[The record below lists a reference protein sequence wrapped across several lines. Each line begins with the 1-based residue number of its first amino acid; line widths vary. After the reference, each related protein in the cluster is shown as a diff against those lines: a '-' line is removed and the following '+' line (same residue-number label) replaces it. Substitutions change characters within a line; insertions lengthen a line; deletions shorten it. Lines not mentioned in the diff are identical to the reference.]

1 MSDNGAMP
9 ALAHTLLRPSSA
21 FAILPMMASS
31 LDAVVLLEQ
40 QVYPHPWTRG
50 NFADALAAGYHAQ
63 CLHQEADLCAY
74 VVAMAG
80 VQEAHLLNITVARPQ
95 QGHGLGRLLWQ
106 HLCAWA
112 PSVGA
117 ERIWLEVRRS
127 NTAARD
133 IYTHWGFETVGERK
147 NYYPAGRGQREDAVV
162 MGLTL

>member
-1 MSDNGAMP
+1 MS
-9 ALAHTLLRPSSA
+9 ALAPSLLRPPSA
-21 FAILPMMASS
+21 VALRPMQASD

-50 NFADALAAGYHAQ
+50 NFADALNAGYHAQ
-63 CLHQEADLCAY
+63 CLHQADALCAY

-80 VQEAHLLNITVARPQ
+80 VQEAHLLNITVARAQ
-95 QGHGLGRLLWQ
+95 QGQGLGRLLWQ
-106 HLCAWA
+106 HLCDWA
-112 PSVGA
+112 PGIGA

-127 NTAARD
+127 NTAAHA